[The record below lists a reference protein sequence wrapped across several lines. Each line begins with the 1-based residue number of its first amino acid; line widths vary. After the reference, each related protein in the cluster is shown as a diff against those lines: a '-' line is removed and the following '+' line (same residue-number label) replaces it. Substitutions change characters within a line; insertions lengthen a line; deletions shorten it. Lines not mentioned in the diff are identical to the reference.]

1 MTDLPCRW
9 WHHIPPKRT
18 TLHDVM
24 TQQQARLNARVC
36 AVLLATLGAALQD
49 CQLLANTQRRE
60 EDVRPTVYLL

>member
-1 MTDLPCRW
+1 
-9 WHHIPPKRT
+9 
-18 TLHDVM
+18 M